1 MKKIA
6 IIIACLF
13 AVVLTTS
20 AQTNAE
26 IAAVESNPNIE
37 TENFFQNLYIG
48 SLNSTMFNSS
58 GYTATSSLR
67 VGAAKDF
74 ALGKK
79 ANIRLAGTYDNGLG
93 CTINQVSLG
102 FDIKNVKIQAGLIPR
117 PITLHR
123 PYPPTGA
130 SHFEP
135 PALRKIPGASI
146 GVNAVTS
153 LNNGDQLLAGL
164 YEGNGR
170 LQLNAGY
177 MHKLDKGSL
186 RISAYYRNLEN
197 AGIAATLKNN
207 SGSQATAFVS
217 DEWAS
222 ILLIGNVKDYFSAYL
237 TTYFDRYEG
246 TDHDN
251 LEIGIT
257 KNFLKE
263 LNIEGLKANALI
275 GAGYVIIPEQTFNVY
290 FQFYFDI

>member
-1 MKKIA
+1 MLIA
-6 IIIACLF
+6 FTQTETTA
-13 AVVLTTS
+13 TETS
-20 AQTNAE
+20 ATVTE
-26 IAAVESNPNIE
+26 VE
-37 TENFFQNLYIG
+37 ENFFQNLYVG

-67 VGAAKDF
+67 IGAAKDF

-79 ANIRLAGTYDNGLG
+79 LNLRLAGVYDNGLG
-93 CTINQVSLG
+93 CTINQANLD
-102 FDIKNVKIQAGLIPR
+102 FNIKNIKIQAGLMAR
-117 PITLHR
+117 PITMHR
-123 PYPPTGA
+123 PYPPTGD

-135 PALRKIPGASI
+135 PALGKIPGSSVGI
-146 GVNAVTS
+146 NTVTS
-153 LNNGDQLLAGL
+153 LDNGDQLLAGL
-164 YEGNGR
+164 YEGNGHF
-170 LQLNAGY
+170 QLNAGY
-177 MHKLDKGSL
+177 FHKLDKGSL
-186 RISAYYRNLEN
+186 RVSGYYRNLNN

-222 ILLIGNVKDYFSAYL
+222 LLLIGNVKDYFSAYL
-237 TTYFDRYEG
+237 TTHFDRYQG

-257 KNFLKE
+257 KNFFKE

-275 GAGYVIIPEQTFNVY
+275 GAGWVMIPEGTFNVY